1 MIVHGMARTSAFKA
15 NVPTHNKFSKA
26 HEHHSKRPTPLS
38 RKLCAVAP
46 AKITRTIH
54 KRTSSPFELCLPLLS
69 PMGRPDGREEVT
81 VFSST
86 NYEDCVTVV
95 SDLLKKM
102 AEANCLSGIGF
113 KIYFYQGDRARDAL
127 EMAKACSEEAE

>member
-1 MIVHGMARTSAFKA
+1 MSTIPNDQPHSAESYARSLRENYPHDPQEDFFA
-15 NVPTHNKFSKA
+15 
-26 HEHHSKRPTPLS
+26 
-38 RKLCAVAP
+38 
-46 AKITRTIH
+46 
-54 KRTSSPFELCLPLLS
+54 FELCLPLLS

-102 AEANCLSGIGF
+102 AEANCLSGIGL

-127 EMAKACSEEAE
+127 EMTKACSEEAE